1 MHPHMPDF
9 IFPNDHMGI
18 AWTIMIVLYPY
29 ITGLVAGAF
38 VVAALYHVFGKKEL
52 EPVARFALVASF
64 SFCSFA
70 TLPLLLH
77 LHQPQ
82 RALNIIFTPNFTS
95 AMAGFGFI
103 YSFYLLLLATEIL
116 LVFRTDI
123 VQRARESKGVV
134 RLLYTV
140 LALGVVNDTPRSR
153 LIDSKW
159 VHALSVL
166 GIPAACVLHGY
177 VGFLF
182 GGIKANP
189 WWSSAIMP
197 VIFLVSAIVSGVA
210 MLVVLYVVISKL
222 RRKPVDDECLRSMM
236 HTLWLF
242 LVLAVTLEGLEL
254 LNKAYESGAE
264 WHMISRLLTEK
275 LGTSFFIIQLA
286 IGALVP
292 LVVLPFA
299 TRRSV
304 KPGVRIGL
312 GAVTGVLVLLQV
324 LAMRWNVVIGGQ
336 LLSKSF
342 RGFITYTPEWL
353 GREGVL
359 AGLVVLTL
367 PFVLLAVV
375 HRILPVWDAAPH
387 DQEADP
393 KTSADRAAG
402 HVRNAA

>member
-1 MHPHMPDF
+1 MHPLLNDF
-9 IFPNDHMGI
+9 IFPNDHNGI

-38 VVAALYHVFGKKEL
+38 VVAALYHVFGKQEL
-52 EPVARFALVASF
+52 APVAKFALVASF

-70 TLPLLLH
+70 TMPLLLH

-82 RALNIIFTPNFTS
+82 RALNIIITPNFSS

-123 VQRARESKGVV
+123 VERARSSTGVLRV
-134 RLLYTV
+134 LYTV
-140 LALGVVNDTPRSR
+140 MALGVVNDSPVSR
-153 LIDSKW
+153 AIDRKW

-210 MLVVLYVVISKL
+210 MLVVLYIIISKL
-222 RRKPVDDECLRSMM
+222 RRKAVDDNCLRSMM

-254 LNKAYESGAE
+254 LNKAYESGEE

-275 LGTSFFIIQLA
+275 LNISFFLIQVA
-286 IGALVP
+286 VGALVP

-299 TRRSV
+299 TRRGVS
-304 KPGVRIGL
+304 PRVRISL
-312 GAVTGVLVLLQV
+312 GMVTGLLVLMQV

-342 RGFITYTPEWL
+342 RGFATYHAEWL
-353 GREGVL
+353 GREGLL

-367 PFVLLAVV
+367 PFVLLAIV
-375 HRILPVWDAAPH
+375 HKVLPVWKVDAH
-387 DQEADP
+387 DHADV
-393 KTSADRAAG
+393 KSATGPDCKAA
-402 HVRNAA
+402 